1 MNRTIALAYGITG
14 LAVAAALVAIIGSTT
29 GLLGSGSGPDSPT
42 TAQSQVLTASAE
54 AAPTPRADRPEV
66 EILQVDAPPTARGRD
81 DDDDDDEHDDEHS
94 EGHREHD
101 GRGHDGREDDDD

>member
-42 TAQSQVLTASAE
+42 TPQSLVLTASAE
-54 AAPTPRADRPEV
+54 GTAPTPRADPLEV
-66 EILQVDAPPTARGRD
+66 EILQVDAPPTAGRR
-81 DDDDDDEHDDEHS
+81 DDDDDEHEHS
-94 EGHREHD
+94 EGRREHD

>member
-29 GLLGSGSGPDSPT
+29 GLLGSGSPT
-42 TAQSQVLTASAE
+42 TAQSQVLTASTQGT
-54 AAPTPRADRPEV
+54 APTARAVPSEV
-66 EILQVDAPPTARGRD
+66 EVIQVDAPPTAGRPDDD
-81 DDDDDDEHDDEHS
+81 DDDDDDEHEHS
-94 EGHREHD
+94 ERHGEHD